1 VNFPRDFPAA
11 AFYFRNMFIWL
22 IALLL
27 VASVAT
33 VGYYQ
38 GALRAA
44 FSFVGL
50 LLAALLASPVGSLL
64 KSIVPIFGVKN
75 PVLIAFIAPVLA
87 FVIVLVLFKVA
98 AVGVHKKVEAWY
110 KYKGSDT
117 ERMLWERMNTRVG
130 IPVGLANGL
139 IYFFAICTLIY
150 SAGYLTVQVA
160 TGDEDSWALRLIN
173 RLSADVKSTGM
184 DKAVAPFMPKSE
196 LYYDGADVVADIFH
210 TPLLQNRLA
219 NYPPFLLVGEN
230 DQFKP
235 LSDTSFQ
242 QEWIKGMTFG
252 SFVNHEKV
260 KPLVENQEVVTNVLG
275 MLGGDFKDLKI
286 YLETGTSP
294 KYDDEKILGR
304 WALNVNASMNAARR
318 KKPTMGSADIR
329 KLRTALGTVF
339 AKSVLIATI
348 DQKAVL
354 KIPSISGSK
363 GTVQGS
369 WKYAAGKYTLGVTE
383 DGKRME
389 LDAEVDGRHL
399 IFTMNGVVLVFE
411 NTRV

>member
-1 VNFPRDFPAA
+1 
-11 AFYFRNMFIWL
+11 MILWL
-22 IALLL
+22 IALIV
-27 VASVAT
+27 VASVAI

-38 GALRAA
+38 GALRAS

-50 LLAALLASPVGSLL
+50 LVAAMLASPLGSLL

-75 PVLIAFIAPVLA
+75 PVTIAFVAPVLA
-87 FVIVLVLFKVA
+87 FVLVLVLFKLA
-98 AVGVHKKVEAWY
+98 ALTVHKKVEAWY

-117 ERMLWERMNTRVG
+117 QRMLWERLNARLG
-130 IPVGLANGL
+130 IPVGLANGI
-139 IYFFAICTLIY
+139 IYVFGICTLIY

-160 TGDEDSWALRLIN
+160 TGDQDSWTLRLMN
-173 RLSADVKSTGM
+173 RLSADVSSTGM

-196 LYYDGADVVADIFH
+196 LYYDAADVVADIFH

-219 NYPPFLLVGEN
+219 NYPPLLLVGEKEE
-230 DQFKP
+230 FKP
-235 LSDTSFQ
+235 LSEQTFQ

-252 SFVNHEKV
+252 SFVNHDRV
-260 KPLVENQEVVTNVLG
+260 KPLVENPEVVTNVLG

-304 WALNVNASMNAARR
+304 WAFNFNASMNAARR
-318 KKPTMGSADIR
+318 KRPTMGSLEIR
-329 KLRTALGTVF
+329 QLRTRMGTLF
-339 AKSVLIATI
+339 AKSTLTATI
-348 DQKAVL
+348 DRKAIL
-354 KIPSISGSK
+354 KLPAVPGSK

-369 WKYAAGKYTLGVTE
+369 WKNSAGKYILGITE
-383 DGKRME
+383 DGKRLE
-389 LDAEVDGRHL
+389 LEADVDGRNL
-399 IFTMNGVVLVFE
+399 IFTKDNLVLVFE

>member
-1 VNFPRDFPAA
+1 
-11 AFYFRNMFIWL
+11 MTIWL
-22 IALLL
+22 ITLA
-27 VASVAT
+27 VMAGVGI

-44 FSFVGL
+44 FSFIGL
-50 LLAALLASPVGSLL
+50 LLAAVLASPVGSLL
-64 KSIVPIFGVKN
+64 KSMVPIFGVKN
-75 PVLIAFIAPVLA
+75 PVMIAFIAPLIA
-87 FVIVLVLFKVA
+87 FVVVLVLFKVA
-98 AVGVHKKVEAWY
+98 AVGMHKKVEAWY

-117 ERMLWERMNTRVG
+117 QRMLWERMNTRIG
-130 IPVGLANGL
+130 IPMGLANGV
-139 IYFFAICTLIY
+139 IYVFAICTLIY

-160 TGDEDSWALRLIN
+160 TGDQDSWALRLMN
-173 RLSADVKSTGM
+173 RLSTDLTKTGM
-184 DKAVAPFMPKSE
+184 DKAVAPFMPRSE

-235 LSDTSFQ
+235 LSEASFQ

-252 SFVNHEKV
+252 SFVNHDKV
-260 KPLVENQEVVTNVLG
+260 KPLVENREVVTNVLG

-304 WALNVNASMNAARR
+304 WAFNFNASMNAARR
-318 KKPTMGSADIR
+318 KKPTMGSLEIR
-329 KLRTALGTVF
+329 RLRAALGALF
-339 AKSVLIATI
+339 ARSTLTATI
-348 DQKAVL
+348 DRKAIL
-354 KIPSISGSK
+354 KLPAVSGSK

-369 WKYAAGKYTLGVTE
+369 WKSSGGRYILAITE
-383 DGKRME
+383 DGKRIE
-389 LDAEVDGRHL
+389 LEAEVDGRNL
-399 IFTMNGVVLVFE
+399 IFTKDNMVLVFE

>member
-1 VNFPRDFPAA
+1 
-11 AFYFRNMFIWL
+11 MILWL
-22 IALLL
+22 IALG
-27 VASVAT
+27 VMAC
-33 VGYYQ
+33 VGIVGFYQ
-38 GALRAA
+38 GALRGA

-50 LLAALLASPVGSLL
+50 LLAAVLASPLGSFL

-75 PVLIAFIAPVLA
+75 PVMIAFVAT
-87 FVIVLVLFKVA
+87 VIGFVLVLVIFKVA
-98 AVGVHKKVEAWY
+98 AFTVHKKVEGWY

-117 ERMLWERMNTRVG
+117 ERMLWERMNARVG
-130 IPVGLANGL
+130 IPTGLANGI
-139 IYFFAICTLIY
+139 IYVFAICTLLY

-160 TGDEDSWALRLIN
+160 TGDQDSWTLRLVN
-173 RLSADVKSTGM
+173 RLSADLQSTGM

-219 NYPPFLLVGEN
+219 NYPPFLLVGEKEE
-230 DQFKP
+230 FKP
-235 LSDTSFQ
+235 LSDQSFQ

-275 MLGGDFKDLKI
+275 MLGGDLKDLKV
-286 YLETGTSP
+286 YLETGASP

-304 WALNVNASMNAARR
+304 WAFNFNASMNAARR
-318 KKPTMGSADIR
+318 KKPTMGSLEIR
-329 KLRTALGTVF
+329 SLRTKLAAF
-339 AKSVLIATI
+339 AKSTLTATV
-348 DQKAVL
+348 DRKAIL
-354 KIPSISGSK
+354 KLPAVPGSK

-369 WKYAAGKYTLGVTE
+369 WKSGAGKYILGITE
-383 DGKRME
+383 DGKRLE
-389 LDAEVDGRHL
+389 LETEVDGRSL
-399 IFTMNGVVLVFE
+399 IFTKDSKDNMVLVFE

>member
-1 VNFPRDFPAA
+1 
-11 AFYFRNMFIWL
+11 MFIWM
-22 IALLL
+22 IAL
-27 VASVAT
+27 VVAASVAI
-33 VGYYQ
+33 VGFYQ
-38 GALRAA
+38 GALRAS

-50 LLAALLASPVGSLL
+50 LLAAMLASPLGSLL

-75 PVLIAFIAPVLA
+75 PVTIAFVAPVLA
-87 FVIVLVLFKVA
+87 FVLVLVLFKLAAVA
-98 AVGVHKKVEAWY
+98 AHKKVEAWY

-117 ERMLWERMNTRVG
+117 ERMLWERMNARLG
-130 IPVGLANGL
+130 IPMGLANGI
-139 IYFFAICTLIY
+139 IYVFGICTLIY

-160 TGDEDSWALRLIN
+160 TGDQDSWALRLVN
-173 RLSADVKSTGM
+173 RLSADVRSTGM

-219 NYPPFLLVGEN
+219 NYPPLLLAGEM

-235 LSDTSFQ
+235 LSEQSFQ

-260 KPLVENQEVVTNVLG
+260 KPLVENPEVVTNVLG

-304 WALNVNASMNAARR
+304 WAFNFNASMNAARR
-318 KKPTMGSADIR
+318 KKPTMGSLQIR
-329 KLRTALGTVF
+329 QLRTALGAVF
-339 AKSVLIATI
+339 VRSTLTATI
-348 DQKAVL
+348 DHKAIL
-354 KIPSISGSK
+354 KLPAVPGSK
-363 GTVQGS
+363 GTVSGI
-369 WKYAAGKYTLGVTE
+369 WKSSAGKYILGITE
-383 DGKRME
+383 DGKKVE
-389 LDAEVDGRHL
+389 LEAEVDGRNL
-399 IFTMNGVVLVFE
+399 IFTKDSFVLVFE